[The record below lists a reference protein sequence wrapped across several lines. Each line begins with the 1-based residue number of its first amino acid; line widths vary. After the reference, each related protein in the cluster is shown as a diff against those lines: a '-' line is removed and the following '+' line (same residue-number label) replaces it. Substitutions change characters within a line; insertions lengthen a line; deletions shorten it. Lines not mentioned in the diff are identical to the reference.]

1 MSIKRG
7 VLLALLVAL
16 AALVVVRILQVPR
29 ELQYVTLAP
38 KMALEEKKA
47 ATEGEKDEEGEAK
60 EEKEAEEKEKKDS
73 ALVTLLK
80 GLDNTLQEN
89 AALSDARMAE
99 GMVESAQLKTSR
111 GGGVTA
117 RVIGLWGDTHVRQA
131 PLLAAGRLLYQ
142 EELEAGSPVAVLD
155 EQTAVKLF
163 RSGAPVGEKFTLN
176 EKEYTVAGI
185 IRHTRTPG
193 DREPLRVHV
202 PLLSLDKLGLQ
213 ADTLAVS
220 LRILP
225 GQGAATR
232 LKTILES
239 WQKEGTLYNL
249 SKERYRSLLPF
260 RWLLCALGV
269 MVLWLFMRGLV
280 TISQGLY
287 AQEKRQMESRYVSQR
302 LHLWVL
308 KGAGILLLWAA
319 WLAGLYLVLNQAIAP
334 VYMFPEW
341 VPAVLVEPKDIA
353 TAFWNNR
360 AAVSRLVEIRT
371 PEIIDLRFYHR
382 LSAAASVAIFILL
395 LKPYHHVLHSM
406 KDA

>member
-47 ATEGEKDEEGEAK
+47 ATEGEKNEEGEAK

-232 LKTILES
+232 LKTILEV

-269 MVLWLFMRGLV
+269 MALWLFMRGLV
-280 TISQGLY
+280 KITQGLY

-308 KGAGILLLWAA
+308 KGAGMLLLWAA

-395 LKPYHHVLHSM
+395 LKPYHRLLHSM